1 MPINRKART
10 ATVTIMEWG
19 GDKKKLK
26 SYKLLKL
33 DKGNME
39 KPGKLKEAIAILTNL
54 W

>member
-19 GDKKKLK
+19 GDKKILK

-33 DKGNME
+33 NKGTME
-39 KPGKLKEAIAILTNL
+39 KAGNFMEAIAILTNL